1 MIYDNKDKYFL
12 VLVIFMFAMF
22 YSFFLQKAE
31 NNRFKKASSQK
42 FFNIFYF
49 FLLKVRSVRLVD
61 QQINFVLP

>member
-12 VLVIFMFAMF
+12 VLVIYMFAMF

-42 FFNIFYF
+42 FFNMFYF
-49 FLLKVRSVRLVD
+49 FCLK
-61 QQINFVLP
+61 